1 MVFEFDGNKSRSNK
15 AKHGVDF
22 VEAQA
27 IWRDPD
33 FLDMPART
41 VSGEVRRAAI
51 GRIGDRVWVAIYTER
66 GTDDHQTIRLIST
79 RRARPREKARY
90 HHDG

>member
-1 MVFEFDGNKSRSNK
+1 MVFEFDDNKSRRNLT
-15 AKHGVDF
+15 KHGIDF

-27 IWRDPD
+27 LWRDPRLVD
-33 FLDMPART
+33 VPART
-41 VSGEVRRAAI
+41 FGGEVRRAAI

-79 RRARPREKARY
+79 RRARPQERRHY
-90 HHDG
+90 LDG